1 MTMEKQPGPT
11 KNFSETAE
19 RRHEVRETLKGDLS
33 TAVRRVHET
42 ELQGLNEDAKGFS
55 TAVTEA
61 GGTLSA
67 AKEILRPQRE
77 AMKQD
82 KEAFAHGI
90 DERKIRAEL
99 GGEYDTLKATST
111 ELADLS
117 DFEVRRLREINQDP
131 YAQRMQGNLL
141 EQIKREKRALR
152 GQLTTSEL
160 RDPTVARAFDL
171 VQLREGLFEEGH
183 IAHTPSVEGYLSQIG
198 VRMIHGKP
206 MFIHGPTG
214 TGKTSLARYA
224 AKHFTGEPAEMVYC
238 TPQTRESQIWGK
250 TGIRPAGEEGKK
262 SGAIETVE
270 IFAPLA
276 RSIRDGSV
284 VIFDEFTALPK
295 EQMVFL
301 KGVANA
307 KPGDSIHVPGNGE
320 IIMESG
326 FQMIFTA
333 NLKSEKNPERQEL
346 PPEIAR
352 EFEQNNLEVGYTP
365 KEEAYDIM
373 LARLMRPDG
382 SLTIS
387 DYDSNTT
394 LPKLCEAM
402 AEIQVAYVDHMSAE
416 TAKVTGSMDAAGRKP
431 SLKKFVVTQGT
442 VEAILES
449 WPTERQLHNGISF
462 AEYVDSRLATGLS
475 FKEYPPAD
483 RLLAAKIFASK
494 GFLRTIT
501 PEELGLPANALNFDA
516 ARRSRTETVDNMRK
530 ESNKEK
536 VIPLRKVA
544 ELDPFSVRGKRIRQ
558 EADDLLGGEGGPED
572 KFLADMKK
580 RAGKTFG
587 AESVDVEEAQTEN
600 KAFLKKTLEGWYNA
614 TDAARAID
622 KVEAID
628 PTSQDYKDLAG
639 DTNQAEFG
647 AYTLNP
653 EMQGLDFESARTFVP
668 DLTAFNGK
676 PLHEVVKHVMDTYG
690 DKYYVPGIE
699 YWKWLIE
706 NPGKN
711 PPGSNI
717 KDGNYYLFPGSV
729 LRDGDGYWRVPYAA
743 WDGAK
748 WHRSAS
754 WLTRYWNSLSRVVL
768 LEK

>member
-1 MTMEKQPGPT
+1 MEKQPGPP
-11 KNFSETAE
+11 KNFSEVSD
-19 RRHEVRETLKGDLS
+19 RRQEVRETLKEDLAA
-33 TAVRRVHET
+33 AVRRVHET
-42 ELQGLNEDAKGFS
+42 ELQDLNEEAKGFS
-55 TAVTEA
+55 AAVKEA

-67 AKEILRPQRE
+67 AKGILRPQRE
-77 AMKQD
+77 AVKQD

-99 GGEYDTLKATST
+99 GKEYDALKASST
-111 ELADLS
+111 ELTELS
-117 DFEVRRLREINQDP
+117 DFEVQRLREISRDP
-131 YAQRMQGNLL
+131 YAQRTQVSLL
-141 EQIKREKRALR
+141 EQIKREKSALES
-152 GQLTTSEL
+152 QLTASEL

-171 VQLREGLFEEGH
+171 VQLRKGLFEEGH
-183 IAHTPSVEGYLSQIG
+183 IAHTPSVAEYLSAIG
-198 VRMIHGKP
+198 IRMIHGKP

-224 AKHFTGEPAEMVYC
+224 AKHFTGKPPEMVYC

-250 TGIRPAGEEGKK
+250 TGIRPAGEEGKT

-270 IFAPLA
+270 ILGPLS
-276 RSIRDGSV
+276 RSTRDGSV
-284 VIFDEFTALPK
+284 VVFDEFTALPK
-295 EQMVFL
+295 EQMVFI

-307 KPGDSIHVPGNGE
+307 KPGDTIHVPGNGE
-320 IIMESG
+320 INIASG

-382 SLTIS
+382 SLEIS
-387 DYDSNTT
+387 QYDARTT

-402 AEIQVAYVDHMSAE
+402 TEVQIAYADQISAE
-416 TAKVTGSMDAAGRKP
+416 TAQTTGSMDAAGRKP

-462 AEYVDSRLATGLS
+462 AEYVDKRLATGLS
-475 FKEYPPAD
+475 FKEYPLAD

-494 GFLRTIT
+494 GFLRTVT
-501 PEELGLPANALNFDA
+501 PEDLGLPANALNFDA
-516 ARRSRTETVDNMRK
+516 ARRSRTETVDKMRG
-530 ESNKEK
+530 ESNKTRI
-536 VIPLRKVA
+536 IPLREVA
-544 ELDPFSVRGKRIRQ
+544 ELDPFGVRGKRIQQ
-558 EADDLLGGEGGPED
+558 EADDLLGGEGSPDD
-572 KFLADMKK
+572 KFLSDMKK
-580 RAGKTFG
+580 RAGRTFG
-587 AESVDVEEAQTEN
+587 AEALDVAEAQTEN
-600 KAFLKKTLEGWYNA
+600 KAFLNKTFEGWYNA
-614 TDAARAID
+614 TDAAKAID
-622 KVEAID
+622 KVEAVD
-628 PTSQDYKDLAG
+628 PTTQNYKALAG
-639 DTNQAEFG
+639 DTKQAEFG

-653 EMQGLDFESARTFVP
+653 ETQGLDFEKLRAFVP

-676 PLHEVVKHVMDTYG
+676 KVHEVMQHVVNTYG
-690 DKYYVPGIE
+690 DTHYVPGIE
-699 YWKWLIE
+699 YWKWLCE
-706 NPGKN
+706 NPTKN
-711 PPGSNI
+711 LPGVQI
-717 KDGNYYLFPGSV
+717 KDGKYYFCPGSV
-729 LRDGDGYWRVPYAA
+729 LRDGDGRWLIPYAG
-743 WDGAK
+743 WHGSK

-754 WLTRYWNSLSRVVL
+754 WLAHDWVSSCRVVL

>member
-1 MTMEKQPGPT
+1 MEKQPGSQ
-11 KNFSETAE
+11 KNFSEVTD
-19 RRHEVRETLKGDLS
+19 RRQEVRETLKGDLAA
-33 TAVRRVHET
+33 AVRRVHET
-42 ELQGLNEDAKGFS
+42 ELKGLDEEAQGFS
-55 TAVTEA
+55 DVVTEA
-61 GGTLSA
+61 GGRLSA
-67 AKEILRPQRE
+67 AKEILRSHRVE
-77 AMKQD
+77 AAQD
-82 KEAFAHGI
+82 KEAFAHGL

-99 GGEYDTLKATST
+99 GGEYDTLKETST
-111 ELADLS
+111 ELVDLS
-117 DFEVRRLREINQDP
+117 DFEVRRLREISRDP
-131 YAQRMQGNLL
+131 YAQRMQGSLL
-141 EQIKREKRALR
+141 GQIKQEKRTLE
-152 GQLTTSEL
+152 GQLTASEL

-183 IAHTPSVEGYLSQIG
+183 IAHTPSVEEYLSAIG
-198 VRMIHGKP
+198 IRMIHGKP

-250 TGIRPAGEEGKK
+250 TGIRPAGEEGKI

-270 IFAPLA
+270 IFGPLSRA
-276 RSIRDGSV
+276 MRDGSV
-284 VIFDEFTALPK
+284 VVFDEFTALPK

-307 KPGDSIHVPGNGE
+307 KPGDGIHVPGNGE
-320 IIMESG
+320 INIAPG

-382 SLTIS
+382 SLEIS
-387 DYDSNTT
+387 DYDAETT

-402 AEIQVAYVDHMSAE
+402 AEIQVAYADQMSAE
-416 TAKVTGSMDAAGRKP
+416 TAQVTGSMDAAGRKP

-462 AEYVDSRLATGLS
+462 AEYIDGRLATGLS

-516 ARRSRTETVDNMRK
+516 ARRSRTESVEKMSEK
-530 ESNKEK
+530 SNR
-536 VIPLRKVA
+536 VRIIPLKEVA
-544 ELDPFSVRGKRIRQ
+544 ELDPFGARGKRIKQ
-558 EADDLLGGEGGPED
+558 EADDLLGEKGPED
-572 KFLADMKK
+572 QFLADMRK
-580 RAGKTFG
+580 RAGNSFG
-587 AESVDVEEAQTEN
+587 TETLDVEEVQIEN
-600 KAFLKKTLEGWYNA
+600 KAFLNKTFEGWYNA

-622 KVEAID
+622 KVEAVD
-628 PTSQDYKDLAG
+628 PMTQDYKVLAG
-639 DTNQAEFG
+639 DTKKTEFG

-653 EMQGLDFESARTFVP
+653 ETQGIDFEKARTFVP
-668 DLTAFNGK
+668 DLSAFDGK
-676 PLHEVVKHVMDTYG
+676 PLHEVAKHVMDTYS
-690 DKYYVPGIE
+690 DQYHVPGIE

-706 NPGKN
+706 NPTKT
-711 PPGSNI
+711 PPGTVI
-717 KDGNYYLFPGSV
+717 KDGKYYFFPGSV
-729 LRDGDGYWRVPYAA
+729 LRGKDGHWCVPYADWFGSEWYRNA
-743 WDGAK
+743 
-748 WHRSAS
+748 R
-754 WLTRYWNSLSRVVL
+754 WLTREWSSSCRVVL

>member
-1 MTMEKQPGPT
+1 MEKQPGPS
-11 KNFSETAE
+11 KNFAE
-19 RRHEVRETLKGDLS
+19 ITDRRQEVRETLKGDLAV
-33 TAVRRVHET
+33 AVRRVHET
-42 ELQGLNEDAKGFS
+42 ELKGLDEEAKGFS
-55 TAVTEA
+55 GAVKEA
-61 GGTLSA
+61 GGQLSA
-67 AKEILRPQRE
+67 AKEILRSHRVE
-77 AMKQD
+77 AAQD
-82 KEAFAHGI
+82 KDAFAHGL

-99 GGEYDTLKATST
+99 GDEYDTLKGKST

-117 DFEVRRLREINQDP
+117 DFEVRRLREISRDP
-131 YAQRMQGNLL
+131 YAQRMQGSLL
-141 EQIKREKRALR
+141 EQIKREKRTLE
-152 GQLTTSEL
+152 GQLTASEL

-183 IAHTPSVEGYLSQIG
+183 IAHTPSVEDYLSQIG
-198 VRMIHGKP
+198 IRMIHGKP

-250 TGIRPAGEEGKK
+250 TGIRPAGEEGKT

-270 IFAPLA
+270 IFGPLSRA
-276 RSIRDGSV
+276 MRDGSV
-284 VIFDEFTALPK
+284 VVFDEFTALPK

-307 KPGDSIHVPGNGE
+307 KPGDGIHVPGNGE
-320 IIMESG
+320 ITIAPG

-352 EFEQNNLEVGYTP
+352 ELEVGYTP

-382 SLTIS
+382 SLEIS
-387 DYDSNTT
+387 QYDAETT

-402 AEIQVAYVDHMSAE
+402 AEIQVAYADQMSAD
-416 TAKVTGSMDAAGRKP
+416 TARETGSMDAAGRKP

-462 AEYVDSRLATGLS
+462 AEYVDKRLAVGLS

-483 RLLAAKIFASK
+483 RLLAAKIFVSK

-516 ARRSRTETVDNMRK
+516 ARRSRTETVDKMRE
-530 ESNKEK
+530 ESNRTR
-536 VIPLRKVA
+536 VIPLREVA
-544 ELDPFSVRGKRIRQ
+544 ELDPFGVRGKRIKQ
-558 EADDLLGGEGGPED
+558 EADDLLGGEGSPED
-572 KFLADMKK
+572 QFLADMRK
-580 RAGKTFG
+580 RAGMSFG
-587 AESVDVEEAQTEN
+587 AEALDVEEAQTEN
-600 KAFLKKTLEGWYNA
+600 KAFLNKTFEGWYNA

-622 KVEAID
+622 KVEAVD
-628 PTSQDYKDLAG
+628 PTTQNYEAFAG
-639 DTNQAEFG
+639 DRNQAEFG

-653 EMQGLDFESARTFVP
+653 EMQGVDFENARTFVP
-668 DLTAFNGK
+668 DLSTFDGK
-676 PLHEVVKHVMDTYG
+676 PLHEVAKHVMDTYG
-690 DKYYVPGIE
+690 DQYYVPGIE
-699 YWKWLIE
+699 YWKWLVE
-706 NPGKN
+706 NPTKT
-711 PPGSNI
+711 PPGAVI
-717 KDGNYYLFPGSV
+717 KDGKYYFFPGSV
-729 LRDGDGYWRVPYAA
+729 LRDKVGDWRVPCAA
-743 WDGAK
+743 WRGSEWYRCA
-748 WHRSAS
+748 R
-754 WLTRYWNSLSRVVL
+754 WLTSDWDSSCRVVL

>member
-1 MTMEKQPGPT
+1 MEKQSGRS
-11 KNFSETAE
+11 KNFSEVSE
-19 RRHEVRETLKGDLS
+19 RRREVREILQQDAEPAVHRIHEAELKNLDEEAKEFS
-33 TAVRRVHET
+33 SAV
-42 ELQGLNEDAKGFS
+42 K
-55 TAVTEA
+55 EA

-67 AKEILRPQRE
+67 AKKILRSQRVE
-77 AMKQD
+77 ATQD

-90 DERKIRAEL
+90 DERKIKAEL
-99 GGEYDTLKATST
+99 GEEYDMLNGLTI
-111 ELADLS
+111 ELEDLS
-117 DFEVRRLREINQDP
+117 DFEVRRMREISRDP
-131 YAQRMQGNLL
+131 YAQRMQENLL
-141 EQIKREKRALR
+141 GKIKQEKRILER
-152 GQLTTSEL
+152 QLIASEL

-171 VQLREGLFEEGH
+171 VRLREGLFEEGH
-183 IAHTPSVEGYLSQIG
+183 IAHTPSVEGYLSEIG

-224 AKHFTGEPAEMVYC
+224 AKHFTGKSAEMVYC

-270 IFAPLA
+270 IFGPLSRA
-276 RSIRDGSV
+276 MRDGSV
-284 VIFDEFTALPK
+284 VAFDEFTALPK

-307 KPGDSIHVPGNGE
+307 KSGDTILVPGNGE
-320 IIMESG
+320 ITIVPG

-365 KEEAYDIM
+365 KAEAYDIM
-373 LARLMRPDG
+373 LARLMHPDG
-382 SLTIS
+382 SLEIS
-387 DYDSNTT
+387 DYDARVT

-402 AEIQVAYVDHMSAE
+402 EEVQIAYADQMRPE
-416 TAKVTGSMDAAGRKP
+416 TAQATGSMDAAGRKP

-462 AEYVDSRLATGLS
+462 AEYVDGRLATGLS

-501 PEELGLPANALNFDA
+501 PEELGLPATALNFDA
-516 ARRSRTETVDNMRK
+516 ARRSRTETVDKMR
-530 ESNKEK
+530 EDSNKQR
-536 VIPLRKVA
+536 VVPLKEIA
-544 ELDPFSVRGKRIRQ
+544 ELDPFNTRGKRVRQ
-558 EADDLLGGEGGPED
+558 EADDLLGEGSPED

-580 RAGKTFG
+580 RTGKIFG
-587 AESVDVEEAQTEN
+587 SEALDVEEAQNEN
-600 KAFLKKTLEGWYNA
+600 RAFLKQTLEAWYNA
-614 TDAARAID
+614 ADAARATE
-622 KVEAID
+622 KVETMD
-628 PTSQDYKDLAG
+628 PTSQDYKALAG
-639 DTNQAEFG
+639 DTKQAEFG

-653 EMQGLDFESARTFVP
+653 EMQGLDLEHAKAFVP
-668 DLTAFNGK
+668 DLSAWNGK
-676 PLHEVVKHVMDTYG
+676 PIHEVVTHVMNTYG

-711 PPGSNI
+711 PPGAAI
-717 KDGNYYLFPGSV
+717 KDGNYYFFPGSV
-729 LRDGDGYWRVPYAA
+729 LRGEDGYWDVPYAS
-743 WDGAK
+743 WGGTK
-748 WHRSAS
+748 WNRSAR
-754 WLTRYWNSLSRVVL
+754 WLARDWVSDCRVVL

>member
-1 MTMEKQPGPT
+1 MEKQPDQTP
-11 KNFSETAE
+11 NFHEVAE
-19 RRHEVRETLKGDLS
+19 RRRGVRKTLREES
-33 TAVRRVHET
+33 SSVVRRIYEPKLE
-42 ELQGLNEDAKGFS
+42 ELHNEAEGFS
-55 TAVTEA
+55 AAVKEA

-67 AKEILRPQRE
+67 AKDILRPHRIE
-77 AMKQD
+77 AVQD

-99 GGEYDTLKATST
+99 GEEYDTLKKNSG
-111 ELADLS
+111 ELDDLS
-117 DFEVRRLREINQDP
+117 DFEIRRLREINRDP
-131 YAQRMQGNLL
+131 YAQRMQGSLL
-141 EQIKREKRALR
+141 EQIKREKLALK
-152 GQLTTSEL
+152 GQLTASEL

-183 IAHTPSVEGYLSQIG
+183 IAHTPSVEDHLSQIG
-198 VRMIHGKP
+198 IRMIHGKP

-224 AKHFTGEPAEMVYC
+224 AKHFTGKSPEMVYC

-250 TGIRPAGEEGKK
+250 TGIRPAGEEGKT

-270 IFAPLA
+270 IFGPLSRA
-276 RSIRDGSV
+276 MQEGTV
-284 VIFDEFTALPK
+284 VVFDEFTALPK

-307 KPGDSIHVPGNGE
+307 KSGDTIHVPGNGE
-320 IIMESG
+320 IRITSG

-382 SLTIS
+382 SLEIS
-387 DYDSNTT
+387 QYDARTT

-402 AEIQVAYVDHMSAE
+402 AEIQIAYADQMSAE
-416 TAKVTGSMDAAGRKP
+416 TAKVTGSMDAAGRKS

-462 AEYVDSRLATGLS
+462 AEYVDKRLATGLS
-475 FKEYPPAD
+475 FKEYPLPD

-494 GFLRTIT
+494 GFLRTVT
-501 PEELGLPANALNFDA
+501 PEDLGLPANALNFDA
-516 ARRSRTETVDNMRK
+516 ARRSRTESVEKMRQ
-530 ESNKEK
+530 ESSKQK
-536 VIPLRKVA
+536 VVPLREVA
-544 ELDPFSVRGKRIRQ
+544 ELDPFGVRGKRIKQ
-558 EADDLLGGEGGPED
+558 EADDLLGEEGGPED
-572 KFLADMKK
+572 KFLADMRK
-580 RAGKTFG
+580 RAGRTFG
-587 AESVDVEEAQTEN
+587 TEALDVAEAQTEN
-600 KAFLKKTLEGWYNA
+600 KAFLNKTFEGWYNA
-614 TDAARAID
+614 ADAARAID

-628 PTSQDYKDLAG
+628 PASQDYKALAS
-639 DTNQAEFG
+639 DKKQAEFG

-653 EMQGLDFESARTFVP
+653 ETQGLDFENLKAFVP
-668 DLTAFNGK
+668 DLAAFNGK
-676 PLHEVVKHVMDTYG
+676 KVHEVMQHVIDTYG
-690 DKYYVPGIE
+690 DTHYIPGIE
-699 YWKWLIE
+699 YWKWLCE
-706 NPGKN
+706 NPTKN
-711 PPGSNI
+711 PPGMQI
-717 KDGNYYLFPGSV
+717 KDGKYYFCPGSV
-729 LRDGDGYWRVPYAA
+729 LRGRDGVWDVPYAS
-743 WDGAK
+743 WDGTK
-748 WHRSAS
+748 WDRHAN
-754 WLTRYWNSLSRVVL
+754 WLARGWFSDYRVVL